1 MLMDRREAYTVAP
14 RRRRREDGATC
25 HFQSKQPDLMFA
37 YELAI
42 CQTFYFLS

>member
-1 MLMDRREAYTVAP
+1 MLMDQQRAFVTPPKDE
-14 RRRRREDGATC
+14 ATC
-25 HFQSKQPDLMFA
+25 HLASKQPDSMFA